1 MKTLRPIKLTMS
13 AFGPYAGTEVIDF
26 TLLGD
31 HNIFVITGPTGA
43 GKTTIFDGICYA
55 LYGSASGKGR
65 DGENMRSHFAKD
77 DTLTYVEL
85 EFQHRGKTY
94 YVKRIPRQRRK
105 KERGEG
111 YTEQKAEAEFKAP
124 GERLVTGV
132 KVVDEKIIKVL
143 GINYDQFRQIVMIP
157 QNEFRELLLA
167 KSDDREV
174 ILRKIFGS
182 WQFQMIQDKL
192 DDLAKQLRKNI
203 ETLEQK
209 ELTYI
214 RNIDWGNREDRK
226 AKAEGE
232 IVNVEEVK
240 EELVQM
246 IRDDD
251 EEEIRLE
258 KEAEE
263 LESELEKLQQR
274 LHQGME
280 INKKFQVLRD
290 LEEELKSLQE
300 RSVFWHEKEEMLKKA
315 RRALMIKP
323 VEEHM
328 TKRKAELDEAE
339 KEYEKGKILLA
350 VAEER
355 FVMSKKAL
363 EEEEAKENE
372 RKNLQE
378 KIANLKKD
386 IEKVKE
392 YERLSAELAKMNES
406 LKEKEAAI
414 TKNKEETETLK
425 RDIAKLKSELD
436 IANEAALQYIKL
448 EKDLK
453 EKSDIL
459 KKLKELEQGNSALEE
474 LRKEYKKS
482 RSTYEELYKRYE
494 TCKKEYE
501 EMNRLFFQGQ
511 AGLLAKGLKENS
523 PCPVCG
529 STHHPSPA
537 KELSGMPTEEELKN
551 KKAQFDQITEEL
563 RNASDELAQ
572 IRAKGDA
579 QKENVEKL
587 KNDLSDVIEE
597 GKDIKDIISIFEN
610 EISGKK
616 VKLKDYE
623 EKSKKKEQLQELLG
637 KKEKDLEDKEN
648 AAIALEKEY
657 RESFAKV
664 QGNKALLE
672 KMEKDLTFG
681 IKEESFLIE
690 EINRWEEEYAKM
702 EKALNE
708 ARESFRQAEVAKA
721 REEANKDFREKRLES
736 AKEEYKEASQKFSD
750 AILNIGFANVEE
762 YAANK
767 MEEEAVTELEN
778 QINKYKEDLKTAETG
793 LAKARKDV
801 EGLEVVDIEKIENSI
816 ELCKTRKS
824 DIEKNIKE
832 NFARLTHNKALLN
845 SINAVGEEKKEKEE
859 EYRKIGHLANM
870 AKGNNR
876 ERLSFER
883 YVLAAYFDDIIEA
896 ANERLLKMTD
906 GRFELSRIR
915 EKQKGNAQQGLEI
928 EVFDYYTGMPRHVKV
943 ISGGESFK
951 ASLSLALGLSD
962 VAQAYAGGIS
972 LDTIFIDEGFGS
984 LDEESLEKS
993 IQCLLDLQKSGKLV
1007 GVISHVGELK
1017 ERIRA
1022 RIEVTQGMTG
1032 STAKVIVV

>member
-1 MKTLRPIKLTMS
+1 MRPIKLTMS

-26 TLLGD
+26 TLLGE

-65 DGENMRSHFAKD
+65 DGESMRSHFAKD
-77 DTLTYVEL
+77 DILTYVEL
-85 EFQHRGKTY
+85 EFEHRGKTY
-94 YVKRIPRQRRK
+94 YVKRIPKQMRK

-111 YTEQKAEAEFKAP
+111 YTEQKPEAEFKAP

-132 KVVDEKIIKVL
+132 MEVNDRITKVL
-143 GINYDQFRQIVMIP
+143 GINCDQFRQIVMIP

-192 DDLAKQLRKNI
+192 DDLARQLRKTI

-214 RNIDWGNREDRK
+214 RNIEWGNKKDKK
-226 AKAEGE
+226 AKSEEENVNIEE
-232 IVNVEEVK
+232 IK
-240 EELVQM
+240 EELVQL
-246 IRDDD
+246 IREDD

-263 LESELEKLQQR
+263 MECELERLQQSF
-274 LHQGME
+274 HKGKE
-280 INKKFQVLRD
+280 INKKFQD
-290 LEEELKSLQE
+290 LKDIEEELKTLQE
-300 RSVFWHEKEEMLKKA
+300 SSDFWHEKEDMLKKA
-315 RRALMIKP
+315 KKALLIKA

-328 TKRKAELDEAE
+328 IKRKAELDEAVIDHE
-339 KEYEKGKILLA
+339 NGKILLA
-350 VAEER
+350 AAEER
-355 FVMSKKAL
+355 FIKSKKDL

-372 RKNLQE
+372 RRNLQE
-378 KIANLKKD
+378 KIGNLKKD

-392 YERLSAELAKMNES
+392 YERLSGELNKMTEN

-414 TKNKEETETLK
+414 TKNKEEIERLK
-425 RDIAKLKSELD
+425 GDITKLKAEVE
-436 IANEAALQYIKL
+436 IANEAALQYIRL

-453 EKSDIL
+453 EKNDIL
-459 KKLKELEQGNSALEE
+459 KKLKELEEGNRALEE
-474 LRKEYKKS
+474 LRNEYKKS
-482 RSTYEELYKRYE
+482 RSTYEELYKKYE
-494 TCKKEYE
+494 TYKKEYE

-511 AGLLAKGLKENS
+511 AGLLAKGLKENN

-529 STHHPSPA
+529 SKDHPNPA
-537 KELSGMPTEEELKN
+537 KELSGMPTEEKLKT
-551 KKAQFDQITEEL
+551 KKTQFDQVSEKL
-563 RNASDELAQ
+563 RSASDEFAQ

-579 QKENVEKL
+579 QRENVEKL
-587 KNDLSDVIEE
+587 KKNLSDVIEDE
-597 GKDIKDIISIFEN
+597 KDIKNVILLFEK
-610 EISGKK
+610 EITDKK
-616 VKLKDYE
+616 SKLLDYE
-623 EKSKKKEQLQELLG
+623 QKSKKKSKLQELLRG
-637 KKEKDLEDKEN
+637 KEKDLEKKEQ
-648 AAIALEKEY
+648 AAITLEKEY

-664 QGNKALLE
+664 QGNKALLD
-672 KMEKDLTFG
+672 KMERDLTFG
-681 IKEESFLIE
+681 IKEENFLIK
-690 EINRWEEEYAKM
+690 EINHWEEEYARM

-708 ARESFRQAEVAKA
+708 ARENFRQAEVAKA
-721 REEANKDFREKRLES
+721 REEANKDFREKRLEN
-736 AKEEYKEASQKFSD
+736 AREEYKEASKKFNDS
-750 AILNIGFANVEE
+750 ILNIGFASVDE
-762 YAANK
+762 YAASK
-767 MEEEAVTELEN
+767 MEEEAVAELEN
-778 QINKYKEDLKTAETG
+778 QINKYKEDLKTAESS

-801 EGLEVVDIEKIENSI
+801 EGLEVVDIEKIEKNI
-816 ELCKTRKS
+816 DLCKTKKS
-824 DIEKNIKE
+824 EIEKSIKE
-832 NFARLTHNKALLN
+832 NFARLMHNKALLN
-845 SINAVGEEKKEKEE
+845 NIKAVNEEKKEKEE

-876 ERLSFER
+876 EKLSFER

-915 EKQKGNAQQGLEI
+915 EKQKGRAQQGLEI
-928 EVFDYYTGMPRHVKV
+928 EVFDYYTGLPRHVKV

-984 LDEESLEKS
+984 LDDDSLEKS
-993 IQCLLDLQKSGKLV
+993 IHCLLDLQKSGKLV

-1032 STAKVIVV
+1032 SSTKVVVV

>member
-1 MKTLRPIKLTMS
+1 MRPIKLTMS

-55 LYGSASGKGR
+55 LYGKASGKGR
-65 DGENMRSHFAKD
+65 DGESMRSHFAKD

-85 EFQHRGKTY
+85 EFQHRGNTY
-94 YVKRIPRQRRK
+94 YVKRIPTQMRR

-111 YTEQKAEAEFKAP
+111 YTEQKPEAEFKAP

-132 KVVDEKIIKVL
+132 KEVDEKIIKVL
-143 GINYDQFRQIVMIP
+143 GINYEQFRQIVMIP

-192 DDLAKQLRKNI
+192 DDLAKQLKKTI

-214 RNIDWGNREDRK
+214 RNIDWGNSEDRK
-226 AKAEGE
+226 AKAEKE
-232 IVNVEEVK
+232 NVNIEEVK
-240 EELVQM
+240 EELKQL
-246 IRDDD
+246 IQEDDA
-251 EEEIRLE
+251 EEIRLE

-280 INKKFQVLRD
+280 INRKFQTLKD
-290 LEEELKSLQE
+290 IEEELRVLRESGD
-300 RSVFWHEKEEMLKKA
+300 FWQQKEDMLKKA
-315 RRALMIKP
+315 RKALLIKP

-328 TKRKAELDEAE
+328 IKRKAELDEAE

-350 VAEER
+350 AAEER
-355 FVMSKKAL
+355 FMKTKKVL
-363 EEEEAKENE
+363 EEEEAKESE
-372 RKNLQE
+372 RKSLQE

-392 YERLSAELAKMNES
+392 YERLSTELSKMNES
-406 LKEKEAAI
+406 LKEKESVIA
-414 TKNKEETETLK
+414 KNKEEIETLK

-436 IANEAALQYIKL
+436 ISNEAAVQYIRI

-453 EKSDIL
+453 EKNDIL
-459 KKLKELEQGNSALEE
+459 KKLKELHEGNNVLEE
-474 LRKEYKKS
+474 LRKEYRKS
-482 RSTYEELYKRYE
+482 RATYDELYKRYE

-501 EMNRLFFQGQ
+501 EMNRLFLQGQ

-529 STHHPSPA
+529 STNHPNPA

-551 KKAQFDQITEEL
+551 KKAQFDQVTEEL
-563 RNASDELAQ
+563 RNASDKLAQ

-610 EISGKK
+610 EISGRE
-616 VKLKDYE
+616 VKLKNYE

-648 AAIALEKEY
+648 AAVTLEKEY

-664 QGNKALLE
+664 QGNKTLLE
-672 KMEKDLTFG
+672 NMEKDLTYG
-681 IKEESFLIE
+681 IKEESFLIK

-708 ARESFRQAEVAKA
+708 ARESFRQAEVTKA
-721 REEANKDFREKRLES
+721 REEANKDFREKSLES
-736 AKEEYKEASQKFSD
+736 AKSEYKEASQKFND
-750 AILNIGFANVEE
+750 AILSVGFANVEE
-762 YAANK
+762 YVGSK

-778 QINKYKEDLKTAETG
+778 QINKYKEDLKTAESSLT
-793 LAKARKDV
+793 KARKDV
-801 EGLEVVDIEKIENSI
+801 EGLEVVDIEKIESSI
-816 ELCKTRKS
+816 ELCKVRKS

-906 GRFELSRIR
+906 GRYELARVR
-915 EKQKGNAQQGLEI
+915 EKQKGRGQQGLEI
-928 EVFDYYTGMPRHVKV
+928 EVFDYYTGLPRHVKV

-1032 STAKVIVV
+1032 STAKVVVV